1 MSESTAAPEHLD
13 FEAALTE
20 LERIVQA
27 LETGRLP
34 LETALQRYQQGV
46 ALVRRCRQVLDEAE
60 QRLLAMC
67 AEKKLAHAAALS
79 DLPALFGGAQ
89 NGYFTHIWG
98 FKQQMRENPE
108 LYEDF
113 CRRCAAR
120 LQKDFPEESK
130 TIANIAELS
139 PFFA

>member
-46 ALVRRCRQVLDEAE
+46 ALVRRCRQVLD
-60 QRLLAMC
+60 
-67 AEKKLAHAAALS
+67 
-79 DLPALFGGAQ
+79 
-89 NGYFTHIWG
+89 
-98 FKQQMRENPE
+98 
-108 LYEDF
+108 
-113 CRRCAAR
+113 
-120 LQKDFPEESK
+120 
-130 TIANIAELS
+130 
-139 PFFA
+139 

>member
-46 ALVRRCRQVLDEAE
+46 ALVRRCRWWITT
-60 QRLLAMC
+60 
-67 AEKKLAHAAALS
+67 AACLS
-79 DLPALFGGAQ
+79 ACKSRS
-89 NGYFTHIWG
+89 IC
-98 FKQQMRENPE
+98 KR
-108 LYEDF
+108 
-113 CRRCAAR
+113 
-120 LQKDFPEESK
+120 S
-130 TIANIAELS
+130 
-139 PFFA
+139 

>member
-1 MSESTAAPEHLD
+1 MRCSPDAVD
-13 FEAALTE
+13 ALTYM
-20 LERIVQA
+20 VF
-27 LETGRLP
+27 
-34 LETALQRYQQGV
+34 
-46 ALVRRCRQVLDEAE
+46 AE

-67 AEKKLAHAAALS
+67 AEKKHAHAAALS

-89 NGYFTHIWG
+89 NGCFTHIWG

-130 TIANIAELS
+130 TIAKISELS

>member
-60 QRLLAMC
+60 QRLLAIENGTLVPLDPP
-67 AEKKLAHAAALS
+67 AE
-79 DLPALFGGAQ
+79 
-89 NGYFTHIWG
+89 
-98 FKQQMRENPE
+98 R
-108 LYEDF
+108 
-113 CRRCAAR
+113 
-120 LQKDFPEESK
+120 
-130 TIANIAELS
+130 
-139 PFFA
+139 

>member
-46 ALVRRCRQVLDEAE
+46 ALVRRGRQVLDEAE
-60 QRLLAMC
+60 QRLLAIENGTLVPLDPP
-67 AEKKLAHAAALS
+67 AE
-79 DLPALFGGAQ
+79 
-89 NGYFTHIWG
+89 
-98 FKQQMRENPE
+98 R
-108 LYEDF
+108 
-113 CRRCAAR
+113 
-120 LQKDFPEESK
+120 
-130 TIANIAELS
+130 
-139 PFFA
+139 

>member
-1 MSESTAAPEHLD
+1 MNEPAAAPENLD

-60 QRLLAMC
+60 QRLLAI
-67 AEKKLAHAAALS
+67 ENGTLAPLDPS
-79 DLPALFGGAQ
+79 
-89 NGYFTHIWG
+89 IE
-98 FKQQMRENPE
+98 R
-108 LYEDF
+108 
-113 CRRCAAR
+113 
-120 LQKDFPEESK
+120 
-130 TIANIAELS
+130 
-139 PFFA
+139 

>member
-1 MSESTAAPEHLD
+1 
-13 FEAALTE
+13 
-20 LERIVQA
+20 
-27 LETGRLP
+27 
-34 LETALQRYQQGV
+34 
-46 ALVRRCRQVLDEAE
+46 
-60 QRLLAMC
+60 MC
-67 AEKKLAHAAALS
+67 AEKKHVHAAALS